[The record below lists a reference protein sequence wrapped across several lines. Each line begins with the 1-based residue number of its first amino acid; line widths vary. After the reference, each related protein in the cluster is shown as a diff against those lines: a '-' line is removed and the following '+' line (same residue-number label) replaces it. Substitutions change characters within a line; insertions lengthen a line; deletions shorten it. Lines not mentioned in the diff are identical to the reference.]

1 MNRLCKKFSS
11 TLILFSL
18 QKFYLTFCIS
28 YHSLENVSNFQCWDF
43 WKIYLSAKKLK
54 VEIFTYAFRQNFS
67 LAQCASLLFAG
78 GWGVGV
84 KGLSL
89 LPNFQKREGLR
100 GSQFCGGGGGLWGRR
115 EFTFFREGC
124 SFYIKINKN
133 LKYLMTIKSLYTNG
147 GLLKS

>member
-100 GSQFCGGGGGLWGRR
+100 GSQFLGGGGGVGYWEGGSLPFLGRVAV
-115 EFTFFREGC
+115 FT
-124 SFYIKINKN
+124 
-133 LKYLMTIKSLYTNG
+133 
-147 GLLKS
+147 